1 MGVRKKGKEPFEVL
15 LRRFN
20 REIQTSNVL
29 TDVKKRRYNIKD
41 VSRQLKRVSA
51 QKKAQRKLVKRGY

>member
-41 VSRQLKRVSA
+41 VSRSLKRVSA
-51 QKKAQRKLVKRGY
+51 QKKAERKLVKRGY

>member
-20 REIQTSNVL
+20 REIQSSGVL
-29 TDVKKRRYNIKD
+29 TDVKKRRYNFKD

-51 QKKAQRKLVKRGY
+51 TRKAERKLVKRGY

>member
-20 REIQTSNVL
+20 REIQTSSIL
-29 TDVKKRRYNIKD
+29 TDVKKRRYNFKD

-51 QKKAQRKLVKRGY
+51 QRKAERKLVKRGY